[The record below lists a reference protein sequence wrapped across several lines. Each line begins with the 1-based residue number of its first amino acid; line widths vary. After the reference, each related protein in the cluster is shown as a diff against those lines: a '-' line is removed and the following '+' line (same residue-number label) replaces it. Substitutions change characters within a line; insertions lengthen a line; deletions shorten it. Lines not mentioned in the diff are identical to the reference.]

1 MANKKIGL
9 VFSGGGGKG
18 PYEIGVWRYLIETG
32 IDKYVGAV
40 SGTSIGALNAAFF
53 VAGDLDK
60 IDKGWREMKQSD
72 ILTPKKISPANI
84 ISWFSVG
91 AGILAAPLLLD
102 PIGLLS
108 TATVVTLAN
117 AATSLFKEQ
126 GSVFTQKGIMN
137 QINECIDFDKLRS
150 SDIPCYATCLNLGF
164 PKSKP
169 YAEVFD
175 LRKFSPADATKI
187 LLASEAIPG
196 VFEPVI
202 FNGNRYCDGG
212 MTKYGDNVPVKPVY
226 DDGMEIII
234 VIHLNPDPPTNPD
247 AYPKAKIIDIFP
259 QEDLGGM
266 LDGTMDFSA
275 DGASWRMDL
284 GYKEAKEQLAKEL
297 SEIHY
302 LIEG

>member
-1 MANKKIGL
+1 
-9 VFSGGGGKG
+9 
-18 PYEIGVWRYLIETG
+18 
-32 IDKYVGAV
+32 
-40 SGTSIGALNAAFF
+40 
-53 VAGDLDK
+53 
-60 IDKGWREMKQSD
+60 
-72 ILTPKKISPANI
+72 
-84 ISWFSVG
+84 
-91 AGILAAPLLLD
+91 
-102 PIGLLS
+102 
-108 TATVVTLAN
+108 
-117 AATSLFKEQ
+117 
-126 GSVFTQKGIMN
+126 MN